1 MNYDAFSHGQIKSK
15 IWLAEKLE
23 PHIGKDVV
31 VLGSWYNL
39 TAFMLKC
46 RGSNSNFIGID
57 IDSEVVPIA
66 DKICNTWIIEGSV
79 RNMLGDAK
87 NIDVNYDTVI
97 NCSSEHMTTEWF
109 DNVKQGTLVC
119 IQSSNIVDPNHP
131 WYIVTESPDIN
142 SFKQKYNLSSTLFID
157 TLRIQYSDWGYDRY
171 MLIGI
176 K

>member
-15 IWLAEKLE
+15 LWLAEKIE
-23 PHIGKDVV
+23 PYIGKDVI

-39 TAFMLKC
+39 TTFMLKC

-57 IDSEVVPIA
+57 IDSEVIPIA
-66 DKICNTWIIEGSV
+66 DKICNTWIIDGSV
-79 RNMLGDAK
+79 RNMTGDSK
-87 NIDVNYDTVI
+87 NITVDYDTVI

-109 DNVKQGTLVC
+109 DNIKQGTLVC
-119 IQSSNIVDPNHP
+119 IQSSNMIDPNDP
-131 WYIVTESPDIN
+131 WYIVTASPDIE

>member
-1 MNYDAFSHGQIKSK
+1 
-15 IWLAEKLE
+15 
-23 PHIGKDVV
+23 
-31 VLGSWYNL
+31 
-39 TAFMLKC
+39 MLKC

-57 IDSEVVPIA
+57 IDSEVIPVA
-66 DKICNTWIIEGSV
+66 DKISNTWIIEGSV
-79 RNMLGDAK
+79 RNMTGDSK
-87 NIDVNYDTVI
+87 NITVDYDTVI

-109 DNVKQGTLVC
+109 DNIKQGTLVC
-119 IQSSNIVDPNHP
+119 IQSSNMIDPNDP
-131 WYIVTESPDIN
+131 WYIVTASPDIE